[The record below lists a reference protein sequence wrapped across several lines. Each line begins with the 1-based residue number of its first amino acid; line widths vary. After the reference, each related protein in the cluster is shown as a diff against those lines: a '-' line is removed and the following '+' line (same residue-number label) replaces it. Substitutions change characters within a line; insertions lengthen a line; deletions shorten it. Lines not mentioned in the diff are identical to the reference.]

1 MKKCII
7 CGKEF
12 EPKSKRHMTC
22 SNECSTKHGADLKTK
37 KRHTKLE
44 KHELICKYCGKP
56 FIVESYRPL
65 TRRKYCSQKC
75 RQNYEY
81 YGGTKPVSK
90 KKFGKAEPRKCD
102 WCGKTFS
109 PTKVQPM
116 AKFCSSYCYQKMD
129 CKKRSDKRKQKRE
142 LELSIPRKCPQC
154 KQDFIATAYVQK
166 YCSVECRQK
175 NKANVLK
182 ERYTNLPKATK
193 TELNNKKRDK
203 FKLDGNW
210 RKALDR
216 DGNKCV
222 LCGKTEKLEVHH
234 LDGNGE
240 KGKDKR
246 RKANDTSLEN
256 LMTLCSSCH
265 KDMHGIFLI
274 YKNDEWTLRSDI
286 FDKLKLTGTIKI
298 E

>member
-1 MKKCII
+1 MNKCKI

-12 EPKSKRHMTC
+12 MPKSKRHVTC
-22 SNECSTKHGADLKTK
+22 SPECSERNGYLSTLEK
-37 KRHTKLE
+37 KRRSIIKKE
-44 KHELICKYCGKP
+44 IECQYCGKI
-56 FIVESYRPL
+56 FVKEGYRNQ
-65 TRRKYCSQKC
+65 TTTKFCSRKCYYNF
-75 RQNYEY
+75 NYY
-81 YGGTKPVSK
+81 KGKKPVPSK
-90 KKFGKAEPRKCD
+90 EVKYAEPRLCD
-102 WCGKTFS
+102 NCGKEFTPDVKHKYS
-109 PTKVQPM
+109 R
-116 AKFCSSYCYQKMD
+116 FCSSKCSYKLYDKI
-129 CKKRSDKRKQKRE
+129 RAEKRKQKRE

-175 NKANVLK
+175 NKSERMN
-182 ERYTNLPKATK
+182 ERYAALPKATK
-193 TELNNKKRDK
+193 VKLNNKKRDK

-234 LDGNGE
+234 LDGEGE
-240 KGKDKR
+240 RDKDKR